1 MNSIEAN
8 NGYLISAVSNS
19 DVKHAAAAA
28 YSIKIENPQAEIAL
42 AIPAALEIPNKYTIP
57 FDYISEFP
65 YESSEDRRANDWQ
78 LYWTTPFTYT
88 ICVDAYSLVK
98 ENHDNTWDYLI
109 DHYNLY
115 FNNSAYN
122 FKNEMISNSLHR
134 KIYEENELIDI
145 RSDIFYFKK
154 DNEEALSYFKLLDPL
169 MRNWRELIN
178 NLIPP
183 KFHSGDYDSD
193 LIHSICLC
201 RTYQYENALSINT
214 SLFNLIDMRDSE
226 SRFHKAR
233 KGWLNYLNVWST
245 VGANIKIQNHIVSGI
260 LSYNHPEFLTDEIY
274 EHHVEEY
281 RYRTK

>member
-1 MNSIEAN
+1 MNSIEGN
-8 NGYLISAVSNS
+8 NGYIISAVSGV
-19 DVKHAAAAA
+19 DIKHAAAAA
-28 YSIKIENPQAEIAL
+28 YSIKIENPDAEIAL
-42 AIPAALEIPNKYTIP
+42 AVPSSLNISDKYAIP
-57 FDYISEFP
+57 FDYISDFP
-65 YESSEDRRANDWQ
+65 YIVSEDRRANDWQ

-88 ICVDAYSLVK
+88 ICVDAYSVVK
-98 ENHDNTWDYLI
+98 ENHDNTWNYLI

-122 FKNEMISNSLHR
+122 FKNEPIQHSQYR
-134 KIYEENELIDI
+134 EIYKENNLIDI

-154 DNEEALSYFKLLDPL
+154 DNEEALAYFKLLDPL
-169 MRNWRELIN
+169 MRNWRELVT

-183 KFHSGDYDSD
+183 KFHSGTYDSD
-193 LIHSICLC
+193 LIHSICLS
-201 RTYQYENALSINT
+201 RTYDYEKALSINT

-226 SRFHKAR
+226 SRFYKAR

-260 LSYNHPEFLTDEIY
+260 LSYNDPKFLTDEIY